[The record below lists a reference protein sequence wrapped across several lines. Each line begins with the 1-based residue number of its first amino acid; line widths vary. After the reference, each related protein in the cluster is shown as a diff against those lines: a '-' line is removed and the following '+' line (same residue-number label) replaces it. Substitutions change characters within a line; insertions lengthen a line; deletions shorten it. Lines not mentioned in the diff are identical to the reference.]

1 MITFTTEHEAGRFD
15 FRCDLSMLITLA
27 ADVFVLLHI
36 DMLNVF
42 SKQKCC
48 LHFLK
53 DVKETSIVSN

>member
-15 FRCDLSMLITLA
+15 FRCDLSMLIGLA

-42 SKQKCC
+42 FRAKMVPS
-48 LHFLK
+48 F
-53 DVKETSIVSN
+53 S